1 MLRVTVSSSDLACFS
16 ISTTTTTTTSSGCP
30 SGASSNLYAL
40 FSFLSEEKEDG
51 GEEMAVLEDS
61 DCVSSYL
68 EI

>member
-16 ISTTTTTTTSSGCP
+16 ISTTTTTSSGCP